1 MVRER
6 VVSGVIRK
14 PEKRSDGVVSSKV
27 FRRQGKA
34 DEGNIQVVGVNESS

>member
-6 VVSGVIRK
+6 VVSGVIKK
-14 PEKRSDGVVSSKV
+14 PEAINGVVSSKV
-27 FRRQGKA
+27 FRCQGKA